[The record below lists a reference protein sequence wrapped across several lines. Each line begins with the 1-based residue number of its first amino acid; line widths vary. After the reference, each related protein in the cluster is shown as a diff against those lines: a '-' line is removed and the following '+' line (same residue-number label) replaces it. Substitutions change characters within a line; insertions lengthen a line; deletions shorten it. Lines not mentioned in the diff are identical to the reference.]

1 MLQLPLWFQAIKGA
15 SAAKSGIMNL
25 PMVLGFVVF
34 TTISGALVSAIGY
47 YIQFVYLSLIL
58 MALGTG
64 LLSTLTVDAGLGPWI
79 GYQVLLGA
87 GVGVGL
93 QAPITAAQTA
103 LQLKDIATGTAAV
116 IFCETLVG
124 AVMVSVAQN
133 VFANQLVRGLSGVPG
148 LDPRIILENGATE
161 LKGRVAPEA
170 YPAVL
175 AAYNRALTRTFYVGV
190 GLACCSL
197 VGAVWLEPLR
207 VGRKG
212 KAEGDG
218 DGQSDRE

>member
-1 MLQLPLWFQAIKGA
+1 
-15 SAAKSGIMNL
+15 MNL

-34 TTISGALVSAIGY
+34 SALSGALVSAIGY

-64 LLSTLTVDAGLGPWI
+64 LLSTLTVDAGPGPWI
-79 GYQVLLGA
+79 GYQALLGA

-103 LQLKDIATGTAAV
+103 LELKDIATGTAAV
-116 IFCETLVG
+116 IFCETLAG
-124 AVMVSVAQN
+124 GVMVSVAQN
-133 VFANQLVRGLSGVPG
+133 VFANQLGRLLSGVPG
-148 LDPRIILENGATE
+148 LDPRVILDNGATQ
-161 LKGRVAPEA
+161 LKGRVAAEY

-175 AAYNRALTRTFYVGV
+175 AAYNRALTQTFYVGV

-197 VGAVWLEPLR
+197 LGAVWLEPLR

-212 KAEGDG
+212 KAEGSG
-218 DGQSDRE
+218 NGQSGR